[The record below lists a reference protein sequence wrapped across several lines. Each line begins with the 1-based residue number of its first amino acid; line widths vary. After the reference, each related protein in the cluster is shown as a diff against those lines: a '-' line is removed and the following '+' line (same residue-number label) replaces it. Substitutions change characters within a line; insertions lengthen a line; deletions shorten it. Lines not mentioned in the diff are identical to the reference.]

1 MAAHPLARDQYFA
14 SAVLDAVRVPIYVVD
29 PETYRIIDCNR
40 VFLTEYGLD
49 KRSDAIGRTCFDV
62 TQRRKTVCAD
72 NVEGCP
78 LESTMATAKS
88 AVREFCFA
96 PPGGEELVFECT
108 TTPVLD
114 QEGKVTQVI
123 FINRDIT
130 HRRRTEE
137 QLQEANRKLHRSITF
152 LRRLI
157 NSSVDA
163 VIASDMTG
171 RLLIF
176 NEVAQQITGYTEQE
190 ATEELNIRDIYPGD
204 IASDIMYKLRSEDFG
219 GKGKLKDHQV
229 ALKAKNGYRVP
240 IFLSAAIVSEGEKE
254 VSTVG
259 FFYDLREKR
268 RMERELDLAR
278 VQLLQSEKL
287 AGIGKLAA
295 GVAHQLNN
303 PLSGITL
310 YSHILKEEYELP
322 PGAKDDLKRILAGA
336 ERCRNT
342 VKELLQFA
350 RQTTGEIMPADLNQ
364 ALTRTLFL
372 LENQVLFQN
381 IHIVRKLDQALPQV
395 PADIQQLN
403 HVFMNV
409 IINAAQAMDG
419 AGRLEVITRL
429 SASGDF
435 AVVEITDTGPGIPE
449 DLLSQLFEPFFT
461 TKDQGQ
467 GTGLGLSV
475 AYGIIENHGGR
486 ITAENRPQNGVRVLI
501 ELPLESKAHS

>member
-1 MAAHPLARDQYFA
+1 M
-14 SAVLDAVRVPIYVVD
+14 
-29 PETYRIIDCNR
+29 
-40 VFLTEYGLD
+40 
-49 KRSDAIGRTCFDV
+49 
-62 TQRRKTVCAD
+62 
-72 NVEGCP
+72 
-78 LESTMATAKS
+78 
-88 AVREFCFA
+88 
-96 PPGGEELVFECT
+96 
-108 TTPVLD
+108 
-114 QEGKVTQVI
+114 
-123 FINRDIT
+123 
-130 HRRRTEE
+130 
-137 QLQEANRKLHRSITF
+137 
-152 LRRLI
+152 
-157 NSSVDA
+157 
-163 VIASDMTG
+163 
-171 RLLIF
+171 
-176 NEVAQQITGYTEQE
+176 
-190 ATEELNIRDIYPGD
+190 
-204 IASDIMYKLRSEDFG
+204 
-219 GKGKLKDHQV
+219 
-229 ALKAKNGYRVP
+229 
-240 IFLSAAIVSEGEKE
+240 
-254 VSTVG
+254 
-259 FFYDLREKR
+259 
-268 RMERELDLAR
+268 
-278 VQLLQSEKL
+278 
-287 AGIGKLAA
+287 
-295 GVAHQLNN
+295 
-303 PLSGITL
+303 
-310 YSHILKEEYELP
+310 
-322 PGAKDDLKRILAGA
+322 
-336 ERCRNT
+336 
-342 VKELLQFA
+342 QFA